1 MLNRRSIVAAAAALS
16 GLAASGAALAQG
28 RTMRI
33 VVSFPDIS
41 RSDHGAG

>member
-1 MLNRRSIVAAAAALS
+1 MLNRRSIVAAGL
-16 GLAASGAALAQG
+16 GLAASAGVRAQG